1 VETLSGFPRLNFQK
15 TSTFNKKRGKAMKI
29 YTVTSLEL
37 RSLFSFYL
45 FLLVIFLFAS
55 ALFASTPTD
64 SLNKDSSKY
73 LSFYEN
79 VEGERI
85 HWEVN
90 FMGDEITSIYKNGS
104 RIPDDLVSDY
114 KEKVY
119 DQLDDMRFGDREFK
133 FHMPLVVGEDF
144 HFDME
149 ELHKELEEMKKE
161 IPKHKEH
168 FKFYQFDSQ
177 EFEKEME
184 ELEKELENNK
194 SHNYKFKFDEKEF
207 KEQMEQLEKDLK
219 ENLPKLK
226 KFKFE
231 FEVEE
236 EDTEV

>member
-1 VETLSGFPRLNFQK
+1 MNFYSTITK
-15 TSTFNKKRGKAMKI
+15 TKSVNP
-29 YTVTSLEL
+29 V
-37 RSLFSFYL
+37 
-45 FLLVIFLFAS
+45 LLVIFFLIGFNSISCAD
-55 ALFASTPTD
+55 TPTD
-64 SLNKDSSKY
+64 SLNKNSSKY

-79 VEGERI
+79 VDGERI

-119 DQLDDMRFGDREFK
+119 DQLDEMRFGDRKFK
-133 FHMPLVVGEDF
+133 FHRPLVAGKDF

-149 ELHKELEEMKKE
+149 ELHKDLEEMQKDLPELKE
-161 IPKHKEH
+161 NFQFH
-168 FKFYQFDSQ
+168 YFDSE

-184 ELEKELENNK
+184 ELKKELEENK
-194 SHNYKFKFDEKEF
+194 DHIYKFRFDDEEF
-207 KEQMEQLEKDLK
+207 KEQMEKLQKELE

>member
-1 VETLSGFPRLNFQK
+1 MNFFSTIPK
-15 TSTFNKKRGKAMKI
+15 TKSAI
-29 YTVTSLEL
+29 PILLTV
-37 RSLFSFYL
+37 L
-45 FLLVIFLFAS
+45 FLIGLSSISCAG
-55 ALFASTPTD
+55 TPTD

-79 VEGERI
+79 NGDERI

-90 FMGDEITSIYKNGS
+90 FFGDEITSIYKNGK

-119 DQLDDMRFGDREFK
+119 DQLDDMRFGDRKFK
-133 FHMPLVVGEDF
+133 FHMPLVVGVDF

-149 ELHKELEEMKKE
+149 ELHKELEEMQKE
-161 IPKHKEH
+161 LPELKENFQFH
-168 FKFYQFDSQ
+168 YFDSE
-177 EFEKEME
+177 EFKKEME
-184 ELEKELENNK
+184 DLKKELEENK
-194 SHNYKFKFDEKEF
+194 DHIYKFKFNDKEF
-207 KEQMEQLEKDLK
+207 KEEMEKLQKELK

-231 FEVEE
+231 FDLEE